1 MNPSDDRL
9 PEEMHARVFFKEV
22 IPRSGM
28 ENTSSHESPKAI
40 VLAGQPGA
48 GKRSLSRDARN
59 ELHKDVVNIDPDEL
73 RDGHPDV
80 ESLRQKYPYTW
91 AGHTHADASQWA
103 KELRA
108 AAVEGRK
115 NIIVDTT
122 LGNGNGAVELI
133 NELRGKGYE
142 VEIRV
147 VVAHRLESELGVDGR
162 FGGSL
167 SDEGYGRYV
176 PEDVRNHVYDAL
188 PGNLDKVHSE
198 TGIPIRLYSREGVE
212 LYDSRTDTR
221 MPGPVLDA
229 ERDARLSNPRLTHTL
244 RDGWKERARWHDELP
259 EAIQRH
265 PQVTR
270 PTAEALLAERGNLK
284 VVESVA
290 RETAEVTRIDHA
302 IRVHPNMVRG
312 AVVGGIAATLYEA
325 GAEGSRVADLY
336 ARGNATGAESA
347 LVDFGARSVG
357 GWAGAVIGAKAGTLV
372 GIESG
377 PGAIVTGVV
386 GAGLGA
392 WGADE
397 AVEWIEKYRINNQRD
412 QFGNVW
418 TYDPTR
424 PDAGWTRSGREVI
437 GTVGTQV
444 DRPIHGA
451 THHFTADA
459 SLTQELNY
467 KASSRA
473 VALRLAEP
481 DRPVDPYRIAGDSTD
496 TRSLYPRSWERDP
509 EGGMWRREV
518 VLASHDHGIQKAT
531 VETATPEKAAQLDA
545 YAQATIAYN
554 VSRSAAAYVQQYE
567 NVYAQQ
573 GWSQHGRMPDEVIW
587 ARSHPDHVLA
597 SDGRTYQRTASGDW
611 SHDGVIYDSLAKGNV
626 RDELDATHRQIQ
638 AKYLHPDAPVAD
650 SPRSGIDAAGTPQ
663 AAVTP
668 MHAGHPDNALYQQIR
683 EHVSALDAR
692 HGRNFDATS
701 ERMTASLLVLAKG
714 NGLDRVDHVLL
725 SNATAEKEAAH
736 YVFVVQGEPGNPAHQ
751 RGAMPTEQA
760 AKTPVEDSMQQ
771 FDVVSQE
778 QQQRVQ
784 AQQLQDAREQQ
795 GIQAR
800 AVSMG

>member
-1 MNPSDDRL
+1 MSSPKSQLSHLDHSAIFNSFVL
-9 PEEMHARVFFKEV
+9 PESRLSDAGTHDSPRAV
-22 IPRSGM
+22 I
-28 ENTSSHESPKAI
+28 
-40 VLAGQPGA
+40 LAGQPAA
-48 GKRSLSRDARN
+48 GKGGLARVVEYEFSN
-59 ELHKDVVNIDPDEL
+59 DVVKIDPDEL
-73 RDGHPDV
+73 RAYHPEV
-80 ESLRQKYPYTW
+80 NNLSQKHPYTW
-91 AGHTHADASQWA
+91 SDYTHGDASLWA
-103 KELRA
+103 RELRA
-108 AAVEGRK
+108 AAIEGRK

-122 LGNGNGAVELI
+122 LGNGAGAVDLI
-133 NELRGKGYE
+133 NELREKGYE
-142 VEIRV
+142 VEVRA
-147 VVAHRLESELGVDGR
+147 VVAHRMESELGVDGR
-162 FGGSL
+162 FAKGL
-167 SDEGYGRYV
+167 DVYGYGRYV
-176 PEDVRNHVYDAL
+176 PEAVRSHVYDAL
-188 PGNLDKVHSE
+188 PGNLDKVHVE
-198 TGIPIRLYSREGVE
+198 TGVRIRLYNREGE
-212 LYDSRTDTR
+212 RLYDSSTDAR
-221 MPGPVLDA
+221 LPGPVMDA
-229 ERDARLSNPRLTHTL
+229 ERDARRHNPQITHAT
-244 RDGWKERARWHDELP
+244 RDGLRQQGRWHQDLP
-259 EAIQRH
+259 EILQNH
-265 PQVTR
+265 PRVTAS
-270 PTAEALLAERGNLK
+270 TAEAALSERGNLK

-424 PDAGWTRSGREVI
+424 PDAGWTRSEREVI

-611 SHDGVIYDSLAKGNV
+611 NHDGVIYDSLAKANV

-638 AKYLHPDAPVAD
+638 AKYLQPEAPVPE

-663 AAVTP
+663 AAITP
-668 MHAGHPDNALYQQIR
+668 MHAGHPDNPLYQQIR
-683 EHVSALDAR
+683 EHV
-692 HGRNFDATS
+692 
-701 ERMTASLLVLAKG
+701 
-714 NGLDRVDHVLL
+714 
-725 SNATAEKEAAH
+725 
-736 YVFVVQGEPGNPAHQ
+736 
-751 RGAMPTEQA
+751 
-760 AKTPVEDSMQQ
+760 
-771 FDVVSQE
+771 
-778 QQQRVQ
+778 
-784 AQQLQDAREQQ
+784 
-795 GIQAR
+795 QAR
-800 AVSMG
+800 AQFRRDQRADDRQPAGAGQGQWAGSGGPRVAQQYHRPE